1 VLEAQPAAHVGRL
14 GLLQPVG
21 LFEQPAGDVETD
33 DDMPRTGEGDRLGSL
48 PAADVEH
55 PKRPRTPA
63 EMKSHLALH

>member
-1 VLEAQPAAHVGRL
+1 VLEAHPAAHVGRL

-33 DDMPRTGEGDRLGSL
+33 DDMPRTGEDDSLGSL

-55 PKRPRTPA
+55 PTPA